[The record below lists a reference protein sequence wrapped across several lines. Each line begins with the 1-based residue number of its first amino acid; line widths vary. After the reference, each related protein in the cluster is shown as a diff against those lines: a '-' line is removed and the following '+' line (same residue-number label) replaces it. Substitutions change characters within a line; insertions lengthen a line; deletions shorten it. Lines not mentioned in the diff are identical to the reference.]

1 LNANTLSKLSI
12 AVSTVAL
19 IGMVVSFVTKAKSTA
34 TLVSK
39 HTPATTGAKPAN
51 AQSTVAYVDIDT
63 LEANYIYFK
72 NKKAEF
78 ANRQQSIESELQ
90 RSQMQLQSQAAEY
103 QKKGS
108 SGGFA
113 SQAEVDAA
121 GRKLGQMEQSLKTR
135 GEALAKSLL
144 KDQDAFNAEI
154 QKRLDEFLEAYVQDK
169 PYDYVLSYSKSGSI
183 LYANKSL
190 DITRDVIA
198 GMNAKLQDTA
208 K

>member
-1 LNANTLSKLSI
+1 
-12 AVSTVAL
+12 
-19 IGMVVSFVTKAKSTA
+19 MVVSFVTKAKSTA

-39 HTPATTGAKPAN
+39 NPSAATSTKPAN

-63 LEANYIYFK
+63 LEANYTYFK

-78 ANRQQSIESELQ
+78 TSRQQSMQSELQ
-90 RSQMQLQSQAAEY
+90 RSAMQFQNQAVEY

-113 SQAEVDAA
+113 STAEAEAA
-121 GRKLGQMEQSLKTR
+121 GRKLQQMEQSLKTR
-135 GEALAKSLL
+135 SETLEKSLL
-144 KDQDAFNAEI
+144 RDQDAFNAEI
-154 QKRLDEFLEAYVQDK
+154 QKRLDDFLEEYVQDK

-183 LYANKSL
+183 LYANKAL

-198 GMNAKLQDTA
+198 GMNAKLEDST